1 MTLDS
6 ERQIID
12 YRLAFAGQAALEL
25 RVRLGEACAPAQ
37 NVPDWARLAFQQCPH
52 CPLKAEA
59 EAERACPFALALQ
72 QPVRLLAGHA
82 SFEAVEVQVQHRGR
96 EVRQRTTLQRAAGS
110 LLGLLGATSG
120 CPHTRFLEAMA
131 WSHLPFSSSD
141 ETLFRVLGTYLLG
154 QHLKAQKGLVADWQ
168 LDGLRE
174 GYRNLR
180 KVNQG
185 MAKRLQAACNED
197 SSLNGLVLLD
207 LLAADTLYSLEQS
220 EGDLDSYF
228 SWYFD
233 ASIDI

>member
-1 MTLDS
+1 MTSDA
-6 ERQIID
+6 ERQTIH

-25 RVRLGEACAPAQ
+25 QVRLGEACAPAQ
-37 NVPDWARLAFQQCPH
+37 SAPEWTRLAFQQCPH
-52 CPLKAEA
+52 CPLKAETQ
-59 EAERACPFALALQ
+59 RDCPFALALQ

-82 SFEAVEVQVQHRGR
+82 SFEVVEVQVQHRGR
-96 EVRQRTTLQRAAGS
+96 EVRQHTTLQRAAGS

-131 WSHLPFSSSD
+131 WFHLPFSSSD

-154 QHLKAQKGLVADWQ
+154 QHLKAQKGLAADWQ

-174 GYRNLR
+174 AYRNLR

-197 SSLNGLVLLD
+197 SSLNGLILLD

-220 EGDLDSYF
+220 EGELDAYF
-228 SWYFD
+228 AGYFD
-233 ASIDI
+233 DPAS

>member
-1 MTLDS
+1 MAMDT
-6 ERQIID
+6 ERQTVR
-12 YRLAFAGQAALEL
+12 YRLVAGQAELEL
-25 RVRLGEACAPAQ
+25 QVRLGEPGAPAQ
-37 NVPDWARLAFQQCPH
+37 SAPEWTRLAFQQCPH
-52 CPLKAEA
+52 CPLDVELH
-59 EAERACPFALALQ
+59 RDCPFALALQ
-72 QPVRLLAGHA
+72 QPVRLLAGRA

-96 EVRQRTTLQRAAGS
+96 EVRQHTTVQRAAGS

-131 WSHLPFSSSD
+131 WFHLPFSSSD

-154 QHLKAQKGLVADWQ
+154 QHLKAQKGLAADWQ

-174 GYRNLR
+174 AYRNLR

-207 LLAADTLYSLEQS
+207 LLAADTLYSLEES

-233 ASIDI
+233 ASIDL

>member
-1 MTLDS
+1 MVLDA
-6 ERQIID
+6 ERQIIH
-12 YRLAFAGQAALEL
+12 YRLALAGQPALEL
-25 RVRLGEACAPAQ
+25 QIHLGEAYVSAQ
-37 NVPDWARLAFQQCPH
+37 SVPEWTRLAFQQCPH

-59 EAERACPFALALQ
+59 QWACPFALALQ

-96 EVRQRTTLQRAAGS
+96 EIRQRTTLQRAAGS

-120 CPHTRFLEAMA
+120 CPHTRFLEPMA
-131 WSHLPFSSSD
+131 WFHLPFSSSD
-141 ETLFRVLGTYLLG
+141 ETLFRVLGSYLLG
-154 QHLKAQKGLVADWQ
+154 QHLKAQKGLVVDWQ

-174 GYRNLR
+174 AYRNLR

-220 EGDLDSYF
+220 EGELDAYF
-228 SWYFD
+228 AGYFD
-233 ASIDI
+233 DPVP

>member
-1 MTLDS
+1 MAMDT
-6 ERQIID
+6 ERQIVR
-12 YRLAFAGQAALEL
+12 YRLVFAGQAAMEL
-25 RVRLGEACAPAQ
+25 QVRLGEACTKAHSAPE
-37 NVPDWARLAFQQCPH
+37 WTRLAFQQCPH
-52 CPLKAEA
+52 CPLKTETQ
-59 EAERACPFALALQ
+59 RDCPFALALQ

-96 EVRQRTTLQRAAGS
+96 EVRQHTTLQRAAGS

-131 WSHLPFSSSD
+131 WFHLPFSSSD

-154 QHLKAQKGLVADWQ
+154 QHLKAQKGLAADWQ

-174 GYRNLR
+174 AYRNLR